1 MKNTLTGTL
10 LSLLVLC
17 GCHFGERGARRI
29 IEVQFL
35 ASTNRTMPELSY
47 SGPEV
52 QGVFAVLDAAVVGAG
67 LARDEPM
74 PRPPSPDGNI
84 GGYLPIPRSRDLWCS
99 VFLRHGALSIQFAEG
114 TRWNPSPEVKRL
126 SEKVAKELRAHFGES
141 SIRVKVRSST

>member
-1 MKNTLTGTL
+1 MNKTLTSAL
-10 LSLLVLC
+10 LLTFLVC

-29 IEVQFL
+29 IEVQFP
-35 ASTNRTMPELSY
+35 ASTNRTMPELLY

-52 QGVFAVLDAAVVGAG
+52 QGVFEVLDAAVAAAG

-84 GGYLPIPRSRDLWCS
+84 GGYLPIPRSWDLWCS
-99 VFLRHGALSIQFAEG
+99 VFLRDGALTIQFAER

-126 SEKVAKELRAHFGES
+126 SEKVAKELRAHFGEN